1 LSPDNKLQSCNTA
14 LQLGESVVGI
24 PGDLIDPEELAS
36 GSVSD
41 SNMVLYLSLLY
52 NAFKEKYHGQT
63 KESILKRIAELE
75 ARLKG
80 LIIENEELK
89 SKKGDVESFLKDL
102 SKKLDSITE
111 EKQTVLFAKE
121 QKETELGSLKETF
134 SFEEHELKGNISELE
149 KNIVLL
155 KSASGENQHQLQ
167 SAKDEVKKERDS
179 VKEELHKTKD
189 KLTKEKEEHLFPQHE
204 ELLSNLKKAQKAK
217 EELEDKMRQKQ
228 EENSRTIHLIRK
240 HLLQHVKDM
249 HVWKVFLDQEKE
261 YEAEN
266 LHIVMEPELE
276 AIAFEVQMN
285 TLDKA
290 ITEENTKLGILHQER
305 IEAEKEIKLHQQQL
319 KEQQQLQQQ
328 KEQQQHLKEQ
338 QQKELHQ
345 QVPITIKKEEPKAVA
360 PSSAK
365 EKEKKKK
372 KDKK

>member
-1 LSPDNKLQSCNTA
+1 
-14 LQLGESVVGI
+14 
-24 PGDLIDPEELAS
+24 
-36 GSVSD
+36 
-41 SNMVLYLSLLY
+41 
-52 NAFKEKYHGQT
+52 
-63 KESILKRIAELE
+63 
-75 ARLKG
+75 
-80 LIIENEELK
+80 
-89 SKKGDVESFLKDL
+89 
-102 SKKLDSITE
+102 
-111 EKQTVLFAKE
+111 
-121 QKETELGSLKETF
+121 
-134 SFEEHELKGNISELE
+134 
-149 KNIVLL
+149 
-155 KSASGENQHQLQ
+155 
-167 SAKDEVKKERDS
+167 
-179 VKEELHKTKD
+179 
-189 KLTKEKEEHLFPQHE
+189 
-204 ELLSNLKKAQKAK
+204 
-217 EELEDKMRQKQ
+217 MRQKQ

-276 AIAFEVQMN
+276 AIAFEVQMH

-345 QVPITIKKEEPKAVA
+345 QVPVTIKKEEPKAVA